1 MTDDPTGPEILE
13 RLFAVIAGRK
23 GGDDGDSYTARLFAQ
38 GAERIAQKVGEEAF
52 ETALASVSA
61 SPGNA
66 RRLVAESAD
75 LIYHLLVLWAAC
87 DVTPD
92 RVWAELAR
100 REGTS
105 GLAEKAARGRGHG
118 ADDEPGEGT

>member
-1 MTDDPTGPEILE
+1 MTEPAGPEILE

-23 GGDDGDSYTARLFAQ
+23 GGDGDGSYTARLFAA
-38 GAERIAQKVGEEAF
+38 GPERIAQKVGEEAF

-66 RRLVAESAD
+66 ARLVAESAD
-75 LIYHLLVLWAAC
+75 LLYHLAVLWAAC
-87 DVTPD
+87 NVTPAQ
-92 RVWAELAR
+92 VWAELAH

-105 GLAEKAARGRGHG
+105 GLAEKAARS
-118 ADDEPGEGT
+118 AAPGEDGEGA